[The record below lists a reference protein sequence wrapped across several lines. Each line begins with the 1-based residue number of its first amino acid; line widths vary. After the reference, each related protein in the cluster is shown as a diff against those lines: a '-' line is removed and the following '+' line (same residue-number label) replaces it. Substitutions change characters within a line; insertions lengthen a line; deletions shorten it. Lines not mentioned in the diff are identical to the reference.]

1 MPLRRR
7 RDGDGAR
14 DRHIEAPRQ
23 TEGIEIIVKTLLKA
37 IVLVPIAI
45 LAIAFA
51 VANRQVVAISFD
63 PFSAGDPIF
72 ALAAP
77 LFLLVFLL
85 LCCGVAIGGAA
96 SWLGQGRYRR
106 IARRA
111 TAEAEEARTEVD
123 RLKTELD
130 IQSRRNRE
138 DARAALSR
146 TDTMPVLMLH
156 DAG

>member
-1 MPLRRR
+1 M
-7 RDGDGAR
+7 
-14 DRHIEAPRQ
+14 
-23 TEGIEIIVKTLLKA
+23 KTLLKA

-85 LCCGVAIGGAA
+85 LCCGVVIGGMA

-111 TAEAEEARTEVD
+111 TAEAEEARSEVD

-138 DARAALSR
+138 EARAAALAGTS
-146 TDTMPVLMLH
+146 TMPALMLH

>member
-1 MPLRRR
+1 M
-7 RDGDGAR
+7 
-14 DRHIEAPRQ
+14 
-23 TEGIEIIVKTLLKA
+23 KTLLKA

-51 VANRQVVAISFD
+51 VANRQIVAISFD

-85 LCCGVAIGGAA
+85 LCCGVLIGGVA
-96 SWLGQGRYRR
+96 SWIGQGRYRR
-106 IARRA
+106 TARRA
-111 TAEAEEARTEVD
+111 TAEAQEARAEVD

-130 IQSRRNRE
+130 IQSRRSRE
-138 DARAALSR
+138 DARAALGAPS
-146 TDTMPVLMLH
+146 TMPALALY
-156 DAG
+156 DA